1 MGNVNTESPRTA
13 GAVADAVRIVDSPPH
28 ERYELWVRDDLVG
41 ILGYRRDNA
50 RPSGDVLTLLHTVVR
65 EDRSRRG
72 WAAVLVRA
80 VLDRARSEGARIRP
94 VCTYV
99 TRFLGTHTEYL
110 DLLDEQP
117 A

>member
-1 MGNVNTESPRTA
+1 M
-13 GAVADAVRIVDSPPH
+13 
-28 ERYELWVRDDLVG
+28 
-41 ILGYRRDNA
+41 
-50 RPSGDVLTLLHTVVR
+50 
-65 EDRSRRG
+65 
-72 WAAVLVRA
+72 RA

-117 A
+117 DQARSTTTGA